1 MSMEARTRLYIAS
14 VGVAAISLAA
24 LTTWLWPVS
33 QHTPAIW
40 LIAALTALVTIAGR
54 FPITLSRQAE
64 ASLLIVP
71 LFMAALL
78 LHPAET
84 AIVAAIGTILSELL
98 IKPPPRAI
106 VFNTGV
112 NSLAAVSAGMVLFA
126 LSPQGPSVALTM
138 GAMIPAVGAGIALFA
153 TNLVLVDSM
162 VTLRKGLGFWKDWK
176 NTFVLETLQEGGLLP
191 VGLLGALLL
200 TQAWWG
206 PVIVAIPAVMTY
218 FGFRFIVSEA
228 AHKAR
233 MAQELE
239 QRLTEL
245 KELQAQLIHSA
256 KMASVG
262 SLSTGIA
269 HEINNPVFA
278 ISGRADLLI
287 RGAEKH
293 LQSDKALEY
302 VRTMQQMAQRIASI
316 TRHLMEYAQTDD
328 ETKEVSL
335 SEVMDASVALL
346 GKKTSNV
353 RVIRDF
359 NDDVVVSGVQAQLQQ
374 VFVNLLSNSV
384 EASPEWGSITLGC
397 HVEGSTAVAYVKD
410 DGVGIPEELKDRLF
424 EPFVTSKEVESR
436 VGMGLGLHTCHRIV
450 SAHRGEISIQSERG
464 NGTTVWVRLPA
475 FGSADQEHP
484 HNAIAAGEKA

>member
-1 MSMEARTRLYIAS
+1 M
-14 VGVAAISLAA
+14 
-24 LTTWLWPVS
+24 
-33 QHTPAIW
+33 
-40 LIAALTALVTIAGR
+40 
-54 FPITLSRQAE
+54 
-64 ASLLIVP
+64 
-71 LFMAALL
+71 
-78 LHPAET
+78 
-84 AIVAAIGTILSELL
+84 
-98 IKPPPRAI
+98 
-106 VFNTGV
+106 
-112 NSLAAVSAGMVLFA
+112 
-126 LSPQGPSVALTM
+126 ALTM

-316 TRHLMEYAQTDD
+316 TRYLMEYAQTDD

-475 FGSADQEHP
+475 FDSADQEHH

>member
-1 MSMEARTRLYIAS
+1 MSIEARTRLFIGS

-40 LIAALTALVTIAGR
+40 LIAALTALVTIAGC

-98 IKPPPRAI
+98 IKAPPRAI

-112 NSLAAVSAGMVLFA
+112 NSLAGVSAGMVLFG

-206 PVIVAIPAVMTY
+206 PVILTY

-233 MAQELE
+233 MATLW
-239 QRLTEL
+239 
-245 KELQAQLIHSA
+245 
-256 KMASVG
+256 
-262 SLSTGIA
+262 
-269 HEINNPVFA
+269 
-278 ISGRADLLI
+278 
-287 RGAEKH
+287 
-293 LQSDKALEY
+293 
-302 VRTMQQMAQRIASI
+302 
-316 TRHLMEYAQTDD
+316 
-328 ETKEVSL
+328 
-335 SEVMDASVALL
+335 
-346 GKKTSNV
+346 
-353 RVIRDF
+353 
-359 NDDVVVSGVQAQLQQ
+359 
-374 VFVNLLSNSV
+374 
-384 EASPEWGSITLGC
+384 SP
-397 HVEGSTAVAYVKD
+397 
-410 DGVGIPEELKDRLF
+410 
-424 EPFVTSKEVESR
+424 
-436 VGMGLGLHTCHRIV
+436 
-450 SAHRGEISIQSERG
+450 
-464 NGTTVWVRLPA
+464 
-475 FGSADQEHP
+475 
-484 HNAIAAGEKA
+484 